1 MYVCCRTVFQERNV
15 LILTITHSCNLRCKV
30 CPLSKKYQVIT
41 LETAKRAVNLFLSTP
56 SSPNHNNYLIRFFG
70 GEPLLE
76 FKLLKKLIP
85 HSINNARNNDKK
97 ITFHLTTNGLLL
109 NEAVLDYFKRFKD
122 FELVVSS
129 RFFLKIKNKR
139 IFRTLFI
146 LPNLCLNFFIDPNT
160 INEFP
165 RSFFHFLKLGF
176 KNFNFL
182 PAYFTVWNTEDLKKM
197 EKGLR
202 IISVFLNK
210 FGHKLDIHIKNIYNI
225 SSEPLF
231 NQNLTIDCNGDVYPN
246 NLVFFKKF
254 SYLKGRF
261 KLGNVHKV
269 SDFSK
274 LLGKS
279 EFINYKEVIRR
290 DFSDDILESTYK
302 VDSILS
308 QFVGDLLL

>member
-30 CPLSKKYQVIT
+30 CPLSKKYQAIT

-56 SSPNHNNYLIRFFG
+56 TSQNHNNYLIRFFG

-85 HSINNARNNDKK
+85 YLINHANKHDKK
-97 ITFHLTTNGLLL
+97 ITFNLTTNGLLL
-109 NEAVLDYFKRFKD
+109 NKAVLDYFKRFKD

-129 RFFLKIKNKR
+129 RSFLKIKRKM
-139 IFRTLFI
+139 IFKTLFFF
-146 LPNLCLNFFIDPNT
+146 PNLCVNFFIDPHT

-165 RSFFHFLKLGF
+165 HRFFHFLELGF

-197 EKGLR
+197 EYGLKV
-202 IISVFLNK
+202 ISVFLNK

-225 SSEPLF
+225 GPEPLF

-246 NLVFFKKF
+246 NLVFFKEF
-254 SYLKGRF
+254 SGLKERF
-261 KLGNVHKV
+261 ILGNVHKL

-274 LLGKS
+274 LHCKS
-279 EFINYKEVIRR
+279 KFINYKEVIRNN
-290 DFSDDILESTYK
+290 FSDKIFESTYK
-302 VDSILS
+302 ADSILS
-308 QFVGDLLL
+308 QFVGDLSL